1 MEDEYIKEQKI
12 KEITKKQ
19 KEEELIKCVMKTKLE
34 LEVARNNYEYA
45 EDELIDY
52 FAYQIKAN
60 QAKLDYLLGRIK
72 KRGIILDLATKIELK
87 NKKVI

>member
-1 MEDEYIKEQKI
+1 MEDEYIKIQKI
-12 KEITKKQ
+12 KDITQKQ

-60 QAKLDYLLGRIK
+60 QAKLDYLLGRVK